1 MRFLMLVLAVCVA
14 VSGQPDEF
22 DDQEFEFDIPEADD
36 SGEKEEAV
44 EEDEEEAE
52 GGATDDGGM
61 VVEEDEEF
69 DALDK
74 EEFEGAQ
81 KQPSSSPAS
90 SAEQVKIAES
100 TVRLKPFWEAYVLE
114 LVVVAGLVV
123 YAVTYFV
130 GRTRNA
136 SIAQNWLNDHT
147 ELLQKNFSY
156 VGDNGEGDFPN
167 EGHVLRLQRRQDLFT
182 LLLSLVRPSPDTVML
197 TFQLAADDMDN
208 IVLALGQK
216 KTILKQSKDLEDLK
230 NYSTIV
236 RTKDLDSSLMVVS
249 DSSEAVTLL
258 LSNQIV
264 AFLNK
269 NASSVEYIHLSDL
282 YTGAAR
288 DSDDTESVPDKVPQK
303 WLQFSYRVTSAQDPQ
318 SFVQF
323 ALVLLDHVKSIRL
336 SREGKEKV
344 QKGRLKVT
352 QSLEKLQ
359 HSQRQE
365 AAQQRKEDKKKAE
378 KEKMLNEP
386 DPEKTRKW
394 EEKEHKKA
402 LKKMG
407 PKMKQMKIKG

>member
-1 MRFLMLVLAVCVA
+1 MGQIIATLA
-14 VSGQPDEF
+14 
-22 DDQEFEFDIPEADD
+22 
-36 SGEKEEAV
+36 
-44 EEDEEEAE
+44 
-52 GGATDDGGM
+52 
-61 VVEEDEEF
+61 
-69 DALDK
+69 LW
-74 EEFEGAQ
+74 
-81 KQPSSSPAS
+81 AS
-90 SAEQVKIAES
+90 
-100 TVRLKPFWEAYVLE
+100 
-114 LVVVAGLVV
+114 
-123 YAVTYFV
+123 
-130 GRTRNA
+130 
-136 SIAQNWLNDHT
+136 
-147 ELLQKNFSY
+147 
-156 VGDNGEGDFPN
+156 GDNGEGDFPN
-167 EGHVLRLQRRQDLFT
+167 EGHVVKDSDNCFMVWCTGRTGCDWMMAQLR
-182 LLLSLVRPSPDTVML
+182 
-197 TFQLAADDMDN
+197 
-208 IVLALGQK
+208 
-216 KTILKQSKDLEDLK
+216 K

-264 AFLNK
+264 VFLNK
-269 NASSVEYIHLSDL
+269 NASSIEYIHLSDL

-303 WLQFSYRVTSAQDPQ
+303 WLQFSYR
-318 SFVQF
+318 
-323 ALVLLDHVKSIRL
+323 
-336 SREGKEKV
+336 EKV